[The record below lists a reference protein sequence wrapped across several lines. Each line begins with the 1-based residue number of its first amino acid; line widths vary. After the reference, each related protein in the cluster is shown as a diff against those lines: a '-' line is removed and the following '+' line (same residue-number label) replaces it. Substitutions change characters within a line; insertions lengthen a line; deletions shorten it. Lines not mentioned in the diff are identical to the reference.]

1 MSRAVKTVL
10 WSNGDMECAMGYPKR
25 TPLPRGC
32 VSPDFDDIVT
42 VCIAG
47 IEKYSTIQ
55 LLVEVINLMV
65 EIFADE

>member
-1 MSRAVKTVL
+1 
-10 WSNGDMECAMGYPKR
+10 MECAMGYPKR